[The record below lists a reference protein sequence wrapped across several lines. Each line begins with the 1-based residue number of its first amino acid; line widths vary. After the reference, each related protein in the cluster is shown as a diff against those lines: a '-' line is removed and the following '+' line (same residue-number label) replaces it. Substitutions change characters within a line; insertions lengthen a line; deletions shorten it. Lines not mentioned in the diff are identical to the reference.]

1 MSNSLP
7 DTASPLLPVPPEH
20 PVSWPQGDL
29 NCAAIKAHIDT
40 FQHWLGEAFDSGIVA
55 EQLIAART
63 EFIDQLLQRLW
74 IACGF
79 ESVSDLALVAVGGY
93 GRGELHPL
101 SDVDLLILSRKKT
114 AGRPGAK
121 SRRTAH
127 PAVGRQAGGR
137 PQRTH
142 PRRVPAGRSLGSDR
156 CHQLN
161 RIAPADRR
169 RRAVP

>member
-79 ESVSDLALVAVGGY
+79 ESVSDLALVAGKGEAGRTYCIGGKAEY
-93 GRGELHPL
+93 TNIDVARAVCAALDRAQPRGDGKPHDSAIAFVADRSRGRG
-101 SDVDLLILSRKKT
+101 SR
-114 AGRPGAK
+114 ALR
-121 SRRTAH
+121 SVSQLFSL
-127 PAVGRQAGGR
+127 AVC
-137 PQRTH
+137 
-142 PRRVPAGRSLGSDR
+142 SL
-156 CHQLN
+156 
-161 RIAPADRR
+161 
-169 RRAVP
+169 

>member
-101 SDVDLLILSRKKT
+101 SDVDLLILSRKKLPDDQ
-114 AGRPGAK
+114 AQK
-121 SRRTAH
+121 
-127 PAVGRQAGGR
+127 VGELLTLLWDVKAGGR

>member
-121 SRRTAH
+121 KSANCSPCCGTSSWRWATAYAPSKSACWKVSR
-127 PAVGRQAGGR
+127 
-137 PQRTH
+137 
-142 PRRVPAGRSLGSDR
+142 
-156 CHQLN
+156 
-161 RIAPADRR
+161 I
-169 RRAVP
+169 

>member
-101 SDVDLLILSRKKT
+101 SDVRSEE
-114 AGRPGAK
+114 
-121 SRRTAH
+121 
-127 PAVGRQAGGR
+127 
-137 PQRTH
+137 
-142 PRRVPAGRSLGSDR
+142 RRVRKECRSRWSPY
-156 CHQLN
+156 H
-161 RIAPADRR
+161 
-169 RRAVP
+169 

>member
-20 PVSWPQGDL
+20 PLSWPQGDL

-79 ESVSDLALVAVGGY
+79 ESVSDRRWSPSAAMAVANC
-93 GRGELHPL
+93 
-101 SDVDLLILSRKKT
+101 T
-114 AGRPGAK
+114 
-121 SRRTAH
+121 
-127 PAVGRQAGGR
+127 
-137 PQRTH
+137 
-142 PRRVPAGRSLGSDR
+142 RSQTSI
-156 CHQLN
+156 C
-161 RIAPADRR
+161 
-169 RRAVP
+169 

>member
-63 EFIDQLLQRLW
+63 EFIDQLLR
-74 IACGF
+74 
-79 ESVSDLALVAVGGY
+79 DY
-93 GRGELHPL
+93 G
-101 SDVDLLILSRKKT
+101 S
-114 AGRPGAK
+114 
-121 SRRTAH
+121 
-127 PAVGRQAGGR
+127 PAVLNPSATWRWSPSAAMAVANC
-137 PQRTH
+137 T
-142 PRRVPAGRSLGSDR
+142 RSQTSI
-156 CHQLN
+156 C
-161 RIAPADRR
+161 
-169 RRAVP
+169 

>member
-79 ESVSDLALVAVGGY
+79 ESVSDLAPSAAMAVANC
-93 GRGELHPL
+93 
-101 SDVDLLILSRKKT
+101 T
-114 AGRPGAK
+114 
-121 SRRTAH
+121 
-127 PAVGRQAGGR
+127 
-137 PQRTH
+137 
-142 PRRVPAGRSLGSDR
+142 RSQTSI
-156 CHQLN
+156 C
-161 RIAPADRR
+161 
-169 RRAVP
+169 

>member
-40 FQHWLGEAFDSGIVA
+40 FQHWLGEAFDSGIAA

-74 IACGF
+74 IAYGF
-79 ESVSDLALVAVGGY
+79 ESVCDLALVAVGGY

-101 SDVDLLILSRKKT
+101 SDVDLLILSRKKLPDDQAQKVGET
-114 AGRPGAK
+114 ADA
-121 SRRTAH
+121 
-127 PAVGRQAGGR
+127 AVGRQAGGG
-137 PQRTH
+137 PQRAH
-142 PRRVPAGRSLGSDR
+142 PRRVPARRTLGS
-156 CHQLN
+156 H
-161 RIAPADRR
+161 RR
-169 RRAVP
+169 H

>member
-40 FQHWLGEAFDSGIVA
+40 FQHWLGEAFDSGIAA

-74 IACGF
+74 IA
-79 ESVSDLALVAVGGY
+79 
-93 GRGELHPL
+93 
-101 SDVDLLILSRKKT
+101 
-114 AGRPGAK
+114 
-121 SRRTAH
+121 
-127 PAVGRQAGGR
+127 GGR
-137 PQRTH
+137 RRLW
-142 PRRVPAGRSLGSDR
+142 PRRA
-156 CHQLN
+156 
-161 RIAPADRR
+161 APAL
-169 RRAVP
+169 

>member
-29 NCAAIKAHIDT
+29 NCAAIKAAHRDT
-40 FQHWLGEAFDSGIVA
+40 SALAGRGVDSGIVA

-101 SDVDLLILSRKKT
+101 SDVDLLILSRKKLPDDQ
-114 AGRPGAK
+114 AQK

-127 PAVGRQAGGR
+127 PAVGRQAGGG

-156 CHQLN
+156 CH
-161 RIAPADRR
+161 
-169 RRAVP
+169 

>member
-1 MSNSLP
+1 M
-7 DTASPLLPVPPEH
+7 
-20 PVSWPQGDL
+20 SWPRGDL

-101 SDVDLLILSRKKT
+101 SDVDLLILSRKT

-121 SRRTAH
+121 SANCSPCCGTSSWR
-127 PAVGRQAGGR
+127 
-137 PQRTH
+137 
-142 PRRVPAGRSLGSDR
+142 
-156 CHQLN
+156 
-161 RIAPADRR
+161 
-169 RRAVP
+169 